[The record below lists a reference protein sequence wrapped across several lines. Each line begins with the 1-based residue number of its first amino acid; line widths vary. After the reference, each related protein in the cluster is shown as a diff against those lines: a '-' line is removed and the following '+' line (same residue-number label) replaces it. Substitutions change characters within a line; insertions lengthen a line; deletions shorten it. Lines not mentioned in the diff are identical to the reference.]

1 MPLEFVRDKQQLLW
15 NNGSR
20 LSIAG
25 VWVDNGTNPIGST
38 WARNPIPRID
48 WGSGGPASG
57 AYGGNCRS
65 PKGKR
70 TAACV
75 NFKPP
80 CEEGLW
86 KNGDEGML
94 PWHTIDAAAEPDDVE
109 GYCSGDWT
117 GGQIVDE
124 VLIPKDLAPGDY
136 VIGWRWDW

>member
-20 LSIAG
+20 LSIPG

-48 WGSGGPASG
+48 WGTGGPQHG
-57 AYGGNCRS
+57 AYGGNCDS
-65 PKGKR
+65 PKGNR

-80 CEEGLW
+80 CTEGEW
-86 KNGDEGML
+86 ENQGQML
-94 PWHTIDAAAEPDDVE
+94 PWHTIDGAAEPDDVE

-117 GGQIVDE
+117 DGQIVDE
-124 VLIPKDLAPGDY
+124 VLIPKDLPKGDY
-136 VIGWRWDW
+136 VVGWRWDW